1 MRRGYG
7 NNALGD
13 WITDIIE
20 KVEDEPLDD
29 TVCSPTITIHSSVL
43 RRIIEDACAD
53 VNMVIE

>member
-1 MRRGYG
+1 MRRNYG

-13 WITDIIE
+13 WINDIIE
-20 KVEDEPLDD
+20 KVENEPFAED
-29 TVCSPTITIHSSVL
+29 VCSETITIRSSVL